1 MSQNIIVFDVETTGL
16 DEEKSPITQ
25 IALLSLNEET
35 LVENNRFETHI
46 QPYADLKLD
55 EKVLNKT
62 SVKLVDV
69 LNGMEATEFCDVAI
83 KILETNKTGKGRLPI
98 LCGFNVNFDIKF
110 LKYLFDYCGEDL
122 FQYVDYLSTIDVLRY
137 ARWYWK
143 QTEENHKLK
152 TCCQRLGIELVDA
165 HGAMADVIATTE
177 LLKFFITQFS
187 ESGMVSTDLKINNVK
202 KTRQFYRF

>member
-16 DEEKSPITQ
+16 DEEKSPIIQ

-98 LCGFNVNFDIKF
+98 LCGFNVNFVN
-110 LKYLFDYCGEDL
+110 DL
-122 FQYVDYLSTIDVLRY
+122 
-137 ARWYWK
+137 
-143 QTEENHKLK
+143 E
-152 TCCQRLGIELVDA
+152 
-165 HGAMADVIATTE
+165 M
-177 LLKFFITQFS
+177 
-187 ESGMVSTDLKINNVK
+187 
-202 KTRQFYRF
+202 